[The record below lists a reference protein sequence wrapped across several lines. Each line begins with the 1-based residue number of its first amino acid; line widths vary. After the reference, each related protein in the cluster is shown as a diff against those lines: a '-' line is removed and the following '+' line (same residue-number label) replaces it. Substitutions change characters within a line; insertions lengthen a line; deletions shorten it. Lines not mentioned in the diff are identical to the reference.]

1 MLVTRKA
8 IPINSAVDQATQT
21 QTCSSHRSLHVV
33 GPNCHAMVMSLHSCS
48 LADQTMLYK
57 YLVCFDRSLPPQTIK
72 VKDRSKSSFSQLVH
86 RPATDDT

>member
-1 MLVTRKA
+1 
-8 IPINSAVDQATQT
+8 
-21 QTCSSHRSLHVV
+21 
-33 GPNCHAMVMSLHSCS
+33 MVMSLHSCS